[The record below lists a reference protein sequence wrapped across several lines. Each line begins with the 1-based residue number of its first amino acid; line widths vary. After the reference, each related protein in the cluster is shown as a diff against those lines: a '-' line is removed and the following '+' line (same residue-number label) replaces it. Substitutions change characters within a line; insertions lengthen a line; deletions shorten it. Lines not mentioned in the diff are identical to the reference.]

1 MGNLF
6 RVASPAR
13 ERGGLGLLV
22 HARHANLLPIS
33 NRKQFL
39 YGLQREWGRG
49 TAVPYLPMRAACTS
63 GCFYISFIIFSS
75 FLFFF
80 FFFFVGGAN
89 LQDGRGC
96 LATARPKCRSC
107 WAGRNRA
114 TGATPFHLNS
124 ALTHTH
130 TDAHARTPGHV
141 TCSAGG
147 LS

>member
-1 MGNLF
+1 MK
-6 RVASPAR
+6 SPMR
-13 ERGGLGLLV
+13 CEEKPVPCCLPGKGERGMGLLV

-39 YGLQREWGRG
+39 YGLQRKARQRGQWGRG
-49 TAVPYLPMRAACTS
+49 TAVPYLPMRAACSS
-63 GCFYISFIIFSS
+63 GCFYISFIIFF
-75 FLFFF
+75 FL
-80 FFFFVGGAN
+80 FFVGGAN

-124 ALTHTH
+124 ALTHTNTQTRTH
-130 TDAHARTPGHV
+130 AHS
-141 TCSAGG
+141 C
-147 LS
+147 L